1 MMSPACD
8 FFRICPASCQH
19 LQQGSPVTQRSL
31 AGPLNHRP
39 VSHRIAERNAQFNYL
54 RAGVN
59 GCQGDVQRGRKIGV
73 AASEIGD
80 ESGTVL
86 ESQRHR

>member
-8 FFRICPASCQH
+8 FFRICPGQLQH

-31 AGPLNHRP
+31 AGALNYRP
-39 VSHRIAERNAQFNYL
+39 VSHRIAEGNAQFNYL
-54 RAGVN
+54 RAGVD
-59 GCQGDVQRGRKIGV
+59 GCQGDVQRSRKIGV

-80 ESGTVL
+80 ESRTIL

>member
-8 FFRICPASCQH
+8 FFRICPASCSTCSREVP
-19 LQQGSPVTQRSL
+19 LAQRSL

-39 VSHRIAERNAQFNYL
+39 VSHRIAERNAQFNDL

-59 GCQGDVQRGRKIGV
+59 GCQSDVQRGRKIGV
-73 AASEIGD
+73 AASKIGD